1 MLHGSWETV
10 EIWRGAFWSKLSERT
25 EDILSKG
32 FNTLNLKEWTRGV
45 IQRRDP
51 LNVWYVHMDIDCRCK
66 LWRHCVLFCPG
77 SSLCRQLSRTLEQ
90 RIEPTVDY
98 WKLNWECG
106 QCGNRVWWRNE
117 SIFFGFSVPLITSS
131 CFSFFRVFL
140 IIWHFVCT
148 WMRHLFFMECV
159 ILEVRALPC
168 IIQSFITWHM
178 WAPKYI
184 CGLNE
189 CIPNRI

>member
-10 EIWRGAFWSKLSERT
+10 EIWRGAFWSKLFERT

-45 IQRRDP
+45 VQQRDP

-66 LWRHCVLFCPG
+66 LWRRCVLFCPR

-98 WKLNWECG
+98 WKLNWERG
-106 QCGNRVWWRNE
+106 QCGNRVWRRNE

-131 CFSFFRVFL
+131 CFIFFRIFL
-140 IIWHFVCT
+140 IICNLGVLGWGIFFSWNVLFL
-148 WMRHLFFMECV
+148 RSGPFHL
-159 ILEVRALPC
+159 LSSPSLPD
-168 IIQSFITWHM
+168 T
-178 WAPKYI
+178 
-184 CGLNE
+184 L
-189 CIPNRI
+189 